1 MTSSTLRRPRL
12 AALSASKLAPTSGA
26 LAQASLAADAA
37 EVLNWTRLVTGS
49 PGVAEVSATAGALR
63 RLRTDLRTLRPILDR
78 GWSVQLRAQLEEPQE
93 YLSAVQ
99 RLDDEV
105 RLLGDPTAEPV
116 TAEIIEKLT
125 SPREPLLAM
134 AAQAI
139 EPATQQTLIGLADG
153 SGPAPLRTAAP
164 IGDAHEPATYVLPAM
179 LHRRW
184 RKLLKETEQADLP
197 TVERRTQE
205 FLVVTELAAR
215 GGLDVSRL
223 AAAAGTLLHYVTAAL
238 RADYANQLRAELPSS
253 DVRKQLARLAKGG
266 KSAAKGIRSAY
277 AELASMGAELRMSAS
292 APARSA
298 AGGLVVRASKKGTQ
312 VLLVHRIR
320 HDDWSI
326 PKGSAMPGEP
336 AERCAVREV
345 REETGLSCRLHR
357 LLHTVSYHDRN
368 GRPKLVRYWVMSPLE
383 EVCAPDQNEIDQTRW
398 VPLATAEAL
407 VTRGRERAVL
417 QAFQDNDDKAAS

>member
-1 MTSSTLRRPRL
+1 MTSSTPRPQRL
-12 AALSASKLAPTSGA
+12 AALSASKQAPTSGA

-37 EVLNWTRLVTGS
+37 EALQWTRLVTVS
-49 PGVAEVSATAGALR
+49 PGVAEVSATVDALR

-78 GWSVQLRAQLEEPQE
+78 AWSVQLRAQLEEPQE

-99 RLDDEV
+99 RLDEEI
-105 RLLGDPTAEPV
+105 RLLGDPTVAPV
-116 TAEIIEKLT
+116 AVELIEKLT
-125 SPREPLLAM
+125 SPRQPLLAM
-134 AAQAI
+134 AAQAL
-139 EPATQQTLIGLADG
+139 EPATKQALVGLADG

-164 IGDAHEPATYVLPAM
+164 FGDAHQPATYVLPAM

-184 RKLLKETEQADLP
+184 RKILKETEPADLP

-205 FLVVTELAAR
+205 LLVVTELAAR

-223 AAAAGTLLHYVTAAL
+223 TAAAGNLLHCVTAAL
-238 RADYANQLRAELPSS
+238 RADYANQMRAELPSS

-266 KSAAKGIRSAY
+266 KSAARGIRSAY
-277 AELASMGAELRMSAS
+277 ADLASVQLRMPAD
-292 APARSA
+292 APARCA

-345 REETGLSCRLHR
+345 REETGLRCQLHR
-357 LLHTVSYHDRN
+357 LLHTVSYRDRN
-368 GRPKLVRYWVMSPLE
+368 GRPKLVRYWVMSAIE
-383 EVCAPDQNEIDQTRW
+383 EVCEPDRNEIDQTRW
-398 VPLATAEAL
+398 VPLETAEAL
-407 VTRGRERAVL
+407 MTRGRERAVL
-417 QAFQDNDDKAAS
+417 QAYQDEDKVAC